1 MSPTLPQVMKSFEIE
16 NHVKE
21 FETKLEQ
28 FNITLHLVRCKIDDF
43 FRDNNLFIEPIP
55 ETSG

>member
-55 ETSG
+55 ET